1 MANAP
6 ESTVPVTAL
15 PAYLRNASPVPLDKR
30 APWYLNTAPTY
41 AGIFLWFAFYQ
52 PLGAALLEG
61 TLLSVLIG
69 IVLAGAICH
78 FFFYFVPGMLGMR
91 TGLPLYIVGTSTFG
105 VQGGYFI
112 PGIFMGLLQI
122 GWYSVATYF
131 ATRLVLGGL
140 GLPVEGAL
148 FFVLAPIWGF
158 IFALVGALGI
168 GYVARI
174 AQFFPIVP
182 IIMLLIGAFQ
192 AIPYLGKYEPPPAS
206 GPHAFD
212 TDLLSAGSLLVIQM
226 IVGFFGT
233 AGAVGADFCSNNRN
247 SKDVQYAGLA
257 GIWGAILFAAGLA
270 VITVAGAHGY
280 NPELRN
286 LQEVKD
292 GKLVTA
298 KKWDEMSRGEKDQR
312 MTYETALK
320 ALNTTVAEDGTV
332 QENLL
337 ARGMLLL
344 FAIGSM
350 APACFCSFIIGNSL
364 STMLGMPKSRIPI
377 TLAGAAVGIIIALT
391 GLPANLAPIFGL
403 VGASFGPVI
412 GAMIADYF
420 LNGGNWPGPRE
431 GINWAGYGAWL
442 VGFLIGISNNG
453 LISGT
458 LGFELVP
465 AWHPTGV
472 YSLLAGFVVYIVLAR
487 LIGLP
492 ARLEGAVK
500 VVDPEP
506 KAA

>member
-1 MANAP
+1 MATAP
-6 ESTVPVTAL
+6 EASVPVTSL
-15 PAYLRNASPVPLDKR
+15 PAYLRNASPVPLERR
-30 APWYLNTAPTY
+30 APWYMNTAPTY

-52 PLGAALLEG
+52 PLGSALREG

-78 FFFYFVPGMLGMR
+78 FFFYYVPGMLGMR

-131 ATRLVLGGL
+131 ATRLVLGGF
-140 GLPVEGAL
+140 GLPVEGTL
-148 FFVLAPIWGF
+148 FYVLAPIWGF

-174 AQFFPIVP
+174 SQFFPIVP
-182 IIMLLIGAFQ
+182 IVMLLIGAIQ
-192 AIPYLGKYEPPPAS
+192 AIPHLGNYQPPVS
-206 GPHAFD
+206 EGHSFD

-247 SKDVQYAGLA
+247 SKDVQYAGLT
-257 GIWGAILFAAGLA
+257 GIWAAILFAAGLA
-270 VITVAGAHGY
+270 VITVAGAHGS
-280 NPELRN
+280 NPDLRN
-286 LQEVKD
+286 LQVVED
-292 GKLVTA
+292 GKLVT
-298 KKWDEMSRGEKDQR
+298 KKTWNDMTGTERDQR
-312 MTYETALK
+312 FTYETALK

-364 STMLGMPKSRIPI
+364 STMLGMPTSRIPI

-420 LNGGNWPGPRE
+420 LNGAKWPGPRE

-453 LISGT
+453 LISGA
-458 LGFELVP
+458 LGYDLVP

-492 ARLEGAVK
+492 ARLEGAVR

-506 KAA
+506 QSA

>member
-1 MANAP
+1 MAQAIR
-6 ESTVPVTAL
+6 ETVSVTAL
-15 PAYLRNASPVPLDKR
+15 PAYLRNAMPIPVDKR
-30 APWYLNTAPTY
+30 AAWYTNTAPTY

-52 PLGAALLEG
+52 PLGSALREG
-61 TLLSVLIG
+61 TLLSVLLG
-69 IVLAGAICH
+69 IIVAGAICH
-78 FFFYFVPGMLGMR
+78 FFFYYVPGMLGMR

-140 GLPVEGAL
+140 GLPTEGTL
-148 FFVLAPIWGF
+148 FYVLAPIWGF
-158 IFALVGALGI
+158 VFALVGALGI
-168 GYVARI
+168 GYVAKI
-174 AQFFPIVP
+174 SQFFPVVP
-182 IIMLLIGAFQ
+182 IVMLLIGAVQ
-192 AIPYLGKYEPPPAS
+192 ALPYLGQYQPPPAT
-206 GPHAFD
+206 GEHTFD
-212 TDLLSAGSLLVIQM
+212 TDLISAGSLLVIQM

-233 AGAVGADFCSNNRN
+233 AGAVGADFCANNRHAR
-247 SKDVQYAGLA
+247 DVQYAGLT
-257 GIWGAILFAAGLA
+257 GIWGAILFAAGLG

-280 NPELRN
+280 NPSLRD
-286 LQEVKD
+286 LQEIED
-292 GKLVTA
+292 GKLVTK
-298 KKWDEMSRGEKDQR
+298 KKWDEMNSTEKDQR
-312 MTYETALK
+312 LTYETALK

-364 STMLGMPKSRIPI
+364 STMLGMPRSRIPI
-377 TLAGAAVGIIIALT
+377 TLAGAAVGILIALT

-442 VGFLIGISNNG
+442 VGFLIGISNNS
-453 LISGT
+453 LIAQG

-472 YSLLAGFVVYIVLAR
+472 YSLIAGLVVYIVLAR
-487 LIGLP
+487 VLGLP

-500 VVDPEP
+500 VVDPDP
-506 KAA
+506 RPV